1 MTDAQERILLDNNTK
16 INQMIG
22 TLTGSNDG
30 GLVREIRETKDG
42 LDELRKTSVTRDSC
56 SRNHDGPVN
65 RRQKTFGIVRD
76 IFLVTIGLAVV
87 YQALWSAVR

>member
-1 MTDAQERILLDNNTK
+1 MTDAQEKTLLDNNSK
-16 INQMIG
+16 INQVIG
-22 TLTGSNDG
+22 ILSGGNGG
-30 GLVREIRETKDG
+30 GLIRDIQKTKDE
-42 LDELRKTSVTRDSC
+42 LDELQKTSVTRDSC